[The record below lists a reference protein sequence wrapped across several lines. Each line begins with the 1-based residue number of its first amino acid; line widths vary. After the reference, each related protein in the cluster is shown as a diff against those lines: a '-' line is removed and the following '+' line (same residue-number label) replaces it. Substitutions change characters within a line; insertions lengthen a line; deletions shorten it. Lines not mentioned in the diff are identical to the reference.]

1 GEEYKQGDRLKLLV
15 MEVKKTTKGP
25 QIILSRSHPNLVR
38 KLFELEVPEI
48 QTGVVEIYSV
58 SREAGSRTKIAVY
71 SKDEN
76 VDPLGACVG
85 FKGSR
90 VKVIVDELKD

>member
-1 GEEYKQGDRLKLLV
+1 
-15 MEVKKTTKGP
+15 M
-25 QIILSRSHPNLVR
+25 
-38 KLFELEVPEI
+38 
-48 QTGVVEIYSV
+48 EIYSI

-71 SKDEN
+71 SKDPD

-90 VKVIVDELKD
+90 VKAIVDELNGEKSIL